1 MMKNLLIVFT
11 VLAMA
16 SAANAG
22 LFISVNGVENPEDTT
37 IELLPSEHAV
47 IDIAGDGLTGG
58 GVFFL
63 GVKAGDPGLLDCTN
77 AVMLWTG
84 NAGAVYPLDDPETA
98 GVLGLD
104 NPVTLLELTH
114 VGPVFPPLIGK
125 IADLIDFH
133 CVGLGDVTLLLL
145 DGDGELVDSQ
155 VIHQIPEPIT
165 FALLGLGGLFLRRRK

>member
-11 VLAMA
+11 VLVMA
-16 SAANAG
+16 SAANAA
-22 LFISVNGVENPEDTT
+22 LFISVNGMPNPPDTA
-37 IELLPSEHAV
+37 IELLPSQHAV
-47 IDIAGDGLTGG
+47 IDVTGDGTTGG
-58 GVFFL
+58 GVFFM

-77 AVMLWTG
+77 AVMLWKG
-84 NAGAVYPLDDPETA
+84 NAAAIYPLDDPDTA
-98 GVLGLD
+98 AILGLD

-114 VGPVFPPLIGK
+114 VGTTFPPLVGL

-133 CVGLGDVTLLLL
+133 CVGEGDVTLLLL
-145 DGDGELVDSQ
+145 NGDGDTVDSQ